1 VAVAAVVPVL
11 PTSPFH
17 GDLTTMS
24 FRTLAPMGLL
34 VLASVL
40 MARPETAPSSQDPAA
55 AAQDAPGA
63 VKPLA
68 HMVYF
73 TLAEDTPENRE
84 ALVAACSK
92 YLSDHEG
99 TIHFSVGIIGDEFA
113 RDVNDREFDIAL
125 NMIFRDKAAHD
136 AYHSHPRH
144 DEFVE
149 TSSQLW
155 SSVRVFDSY
164 VATPLRQRRGGQQR
178 TR

>member
-1 VAVAAVVPVL
+1 
-11 PTSPFH
+11 
-17 GDLTTMS
+17 MS
-24 FRTLAPMGLL
+24 YRNLAPMGLL

-40 MARPETAPSSQDPAA
+40 MARPEAAPSPQEPAAA
-55 AAQDAPGA
+55 AAQDSAPA
-63 VKPLA
+63 AKPLA

-84 ALVAACSK
+84 ALVAACTK

-136 AYHSHPRH
+136 AYHGRPRH
-144 DEFVE
+144 DESVE
-149 TSSQLW
+149 TSAQLW
-155 SSVRVFDSY
+155 ASVRVFDSY

-178 TR
+178 SR